1 MSAIGL
7 MDIAERK
14 SLLGVPNGA
23 VNVRNV
29 RGKKMIVI
37 RVVYES
43 KEPKL
48 RFVTEAS
55 GDTTKETVEEVLRSD
70 YLNSDELMR
79 LIDEDVY
86 SIEIRNT
93 EKKKK

>member
-1 MSAIGL
+1 LVGIVGK
-7 MDIAERK
+7 E
-14 SLLGVPNGA
+14 LLLALLNGA
-23 VNVRNV
+23 VPARSV

-70 YLNSDELMR
+70 YLNSDEFMR
-79 LIDEDVY
+79 LIDEDVH

>member
-79 LIDEDVY
+79 LIDEDVH